1 MLTRFTFRQ
10 IEAFYWCAMLG
21 TVHATAQHLRISQ
34 PAVSTRIKE
43 LEEALQLSLFT
54 RSHQRMELSLAGRK
68 ALVFAE
74 RTLAAGRELQSLG
87 GSALPLQ
94 GVLRF
99 GADETAATVAASE
112 FLRRIKLLHP
122 GLKVELTL
130 EVSRVLS
137 EKLVRREIDLVLHGA
152 ALQRPNVVDE
162 LLGTIPLVWVAAAG
176 FDAGKE
182 PMTPENAI
190 TQPIIT
196 NPPSSIL
203 HGLVKEWL
211 HVSGYEFNHFS
222 SCNSIALILRL
233 VQAGHVMAALPA
245 PVVQDQVCSGAIRV
259 IASDPPLPRMPYF
272 LSYRQDNTGSG
283 IEDIAVLAKSILN
296 AAGFFAAP
304 GDQGTGTG
312 RAWASTAFT
321 SASDMG
327 PVNM

>member
-43 LEEALQLSLFT
+43 LEEALQLSLFS
-54 RSHQRMELSLAGRK
+54 RSHQRMELSPAGRK

-74 RTLAAGRELQSLG
+74 RTLAAGRELQNLG
-87 GSALPLQ
+87 SSNLPLQ

-122 GLKVELTL
+122 LLKVELTL

-137 EKLVRREIDLVLHGA
+137 EKLARREIDMVLHGA

-162 LLGTIPLVWVAAAG
+162 LLGTIPLVWIAAADSDIG
-176 FDAGKE
+176 AE

-211 HVSGYEFNHFS
+211 HVSGYEFNNFS
-222 SCNSIALILRL
+222 SCNSISLIMRL
-233 VQAGHVMAALPA
+233 VQAGHVIAALPLPA
-245 PVVQDQVCSGAIRV
+245 IHDQLASGSVRI
-259 IASDPPLPRMPYF
+259 IPSDPPLPTMPYF
-272 LSYRQDNTGSG
+272 LSYLQDKTGSG
-283 IEDIAVLAKSILN
+283 IQDIATLAKSILN
-296 AAGFFAAP
+296 AADFFRRV
-304 GDQGTGTG
+304 GGE
-312 RAWASTAFT
+312 RSEC
-321 SASDMG
+321 
-327 PVNM
+327 